1 MDRIVTSS
9 APARLLTTE
18 ERRQWDE
25 DGYLHIR
32 NALSPSTVASL
43 LSALSALHERFTE
56 GLGKAEYWADVFDAG
71 NDRDLSVAN
80 AITWCPGI
88 AELLDH
94 PGVFGKVLGLMGPYL
109 QVLGSE
115 IFYRYPFAS
124 PLVDFHT
131 DVGPALRTAAPAGD
145 KAVQLKA
152 QFHLTDVSEADHGNF
167 SVAPG
172 SHRRAF
178 PGRIGFG
185 QVEDAVQ
192 LLAAAG
198 DVVLFP
204 LSLGHGVAPN
214 RSGSTR
220 VSVILRYGQAFCRPV
235 DYWATPGQQIL
246 DQLTPRRRRLL
257 GDLGSRSRPGDFY
270 GAIPDQ
276 LELMYGD
283 RWSKTA
289 EAQAD
294 LAMSAADQQA
304 YEAS

>member
-9 APARLLTTE
+9 APARLLTTG

-25 DGYLHIR
+25 DGYLHVR
-32 NALSPSTVASL
+32 NALPPGTVASL

-56 GLGKAEYWADVFDAG
+56 GRGKAEYWTDVFDAG
-71 NDRDLSVAN
+71 NDRDLSIAN

-115 IFYRYPFAS
+115 IFYRYPFPS
-124 PLVDFHT
+124 SLVDFHT

-152 QFHLTDVSEADHGNF
+152 QFLLTDVSEADHGNF
-167 SVAPG
+167 TVAPG

-192 LLAAAG
+192 VLAAAG

-214 RSGSTR
+214 RSDSTR

-235 DYWATPGQQIL
+235 DYWTTPSQQVL
-246 DQLTPRRRRLL
+246 DQLTPRHRRLL

-283 RWSKTA
+283 RWSETA
-289 EAQAD
+289 EARAD

>member
-1 MDRIVTSS
+1 MDDIVTTT
-9 APARLLTTE
+9 APARLLPPE

-32 NALSPSTVASL
+32 NALSAGTVASL
-43 LSALSALHERFTE
+43 LDDLSALHERFTQ
-56 GLGKAEYWADVFDAG
+56 GSGRAEYRTDVFDAG
-71 NDRDLSVAN
+71 NDRDLSIAN

-94 PGVFGKVLGLMGPYL
+94 PGIFGRVLGLMGPYL

-115 IFYRYPFAS
+115 IFYRYPFPS

-152 QFHLTDVSEADHGNF
+152 QFLLTDVSQANQGNF
-167 SVAPG
+167 TVAPG

-192 LLAAAG
+192 VLAAAG

-214 RSGSTR
+214 RSGTTR

-235 DYWATPGQQIL
+235 DYWTTPGQQVL
-246 DQLTPRRRRLL
+246 EQLTPRRRRLF
-257 GDLGSRSRPGDFY
+257 GDLGARSRPGDFY

-289 EAQAD
+289 EARAD